1 MMSGF
6 GGMTGADSSSGG
18 QQPSNFSTATTSGS
32 ESQQSNPATVPNNSS
47 NAETNTN
54 SSNDATSGGFSNIFQ
69 LLVARESLNLCN
81 VLNCSKVLLVFS
93 VATVNSFT
101 PDFIPP

>member
-6 GGMTGADSSSGG
+6 GGMTGADSSSSG
-18 QQPSNFSTATTSGS
+18 QQPSNFSTGS

-81 VLNCSKVLLVFS
+81 VLNCSKVLFVFS